1 MSDWN
6 TFCTNFKTVSG
17 ADIDNCTSAS
27 IKDTAGFY
35 GIFPQVAKD
44 KTDSADPTKL
54 EGAMRDITDRMKEFC
69 CTLNNKQTLIN
80 SLRKAREDNQV
91 AKARVASQRNPAG
104 QLSDLGTTFPFGRPL
119 RPDSVPLLLAST
131 LVLFIMSLGVLL
143 NLNSI
148 EIAYTAPGGFTFF
161 SSLYDSYMNT
171 SNTVMALIIAGSAA
185 TSAGLFYAIYKYHP
199 DWIH

>member
-6 TFCTNFKTVSG
+6 TFCTNFETASG
-17 ADIDNCTSAS
+17 ADISNCATAN

-35 GIFPQVAKD
+35 GIFPKVAKD
-44 KTDSADPTKL
+44 KTDSADSGKL
-54 EGAMRDITDRMKEFC
+54 TTAKADIIDRVKEFC
-69 CTLNNKQTLIN
+69 CTLRNKQTLTQ
-80 SLRKAREDNQV
+80 SLLKAREDNQV

-131 LVLFIMSLGVLL
+131 LILFIMSLGVLL

-161 SSLYDSYMNT
+161 TSLYDSYMNT
-171 SNTVMALIIAGSAA
+171 SNTMLTLIVAGSAA
-185 TSAGLFYAIYKYHP
+185 TSAGLFYAVYKYHP